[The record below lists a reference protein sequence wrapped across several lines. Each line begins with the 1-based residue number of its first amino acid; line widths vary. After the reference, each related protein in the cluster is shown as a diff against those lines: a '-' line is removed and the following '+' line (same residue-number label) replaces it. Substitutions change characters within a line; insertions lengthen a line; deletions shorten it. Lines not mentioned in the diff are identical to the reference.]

1 MFGSAGTY
9 RGCGGD
15 KDLKIGVYGGS
26 FNPIHK
32 GHVAVIEYVLE
43 RLPLDKLLIIPVG
56 VPSHREN
63 DLADAEIRY
72 EMCREALAGF
82 LKTEVSRIEIESG
95 KPAYTFDT
103 MKKLEKLYPEGEFYL
118 IIGEDS
124 AQNISTWKNYSYL
137 LENYHIVVLRRKGYV
152 SKIQS
157 NKLMELD
164 MPYFNISSTEIR
176 EKIKKGEDVSKFV
189 PEAVLEIIIRKKLYR
204 GN

>member
-1 MFGSAGTY
+1 MFRPAGAY

-15 KDLKIGVYGGS
+15 KDLKIGIYGGS

-72 EMCREALAGF
+72 EMCRKALKDF
-82 LKTEVSRIEIESG
+82 PKVEVSRIEIESG
-95 KPAYTFDT
+95 VPAYTFDT
-103 MKKLEKLYPEGEFYL
+103 MKQVEKIYPNAELYL

-137 LENYHIVVLRRKGYV
+137 LENYNIVVLRRKGYIN
-152 SKIQS
+152 SIQS
-157 NKLMELD
+157 KKLIELD
-164 MPYFNISSTEIR
+164 MPYFDISSTEIR
-176 EKIKKGEDVSKFV
+176 EKIKKGEDVSEFLTE
-189 PEAVLEIIIRKKLYR
+189 PVLEIIKRKELYR
-204 GN
+204 KD